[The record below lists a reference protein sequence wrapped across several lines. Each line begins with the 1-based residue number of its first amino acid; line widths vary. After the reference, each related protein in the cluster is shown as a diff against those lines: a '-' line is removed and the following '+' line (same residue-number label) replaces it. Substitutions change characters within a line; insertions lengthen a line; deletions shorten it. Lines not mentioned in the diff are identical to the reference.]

1 MNYRMLALSVDGSIL
16 KENGR
21 MSRTTKE
28 AIEFVQDKGV
38 YVTLCSNRSHQQLEK
53 IAKHL
58 KINHELISYG
68 GGLIA
73 GKADK
78 PLHAARFPVEMARDV
93 AMELEHFS
101 CQIVVEHEKFELT
114 NRQQQPQNFLG
125 KMTVSLSESLF
136 SQSVVDHLSEHIDLH
151 RIEPIRFRVHFETEE
166 LKAIA
171 VKHLHERIPD
181 VRILDLRLDQTIYI
195 STKQATK
202 AESLLFLGHELGI
215 RPEEIVATGCKV
227 GDEQLLNS
235 VGIGVAMGGSPPS
248 VVSASNWLTRSVDQ
262 NGLAYMIKE
271 VFRKQMKVSLL

>member
-58 KINHELISYG
+58 KINHEVISYG

-101 CQIVVEHEKFELT
+101 CQVVVEHESSNL
-114 NRQQQPQNFLG
+114 Q
-125 KMTVSLSESLF
+125 TVSSN
-136 SQSVVDHLSEHIDLH
+136 H
-151 RIEPIRFRVHFETEE
+151 
-166 LKAIA
+166 K
-171 VKHLHERIPD
+171 
-181 VRILDLRLDQTIYI
+181 I
-195 STKQATK
+195 S
-202 AESLLFLGHELGI
+202 
-215 RPEEIVATGCKV
+215 
-227 GDEQLLNS
+227 
-235 VGIGVAMGGSPPS
+235 
-248 VVSASNWLTRSVDQ
+248 
-262 NGLAYMIKE
+262 
-271 VFRKQMKVSLL
+271 